1 MKQKRGISRYLYTLV
16 FLLLAVAV
24 VTVTGS
30 CGGGGGAG
38 DGGGDGGGGGGGP
51 TPLATGTFT
60 KTADMGSTTYTGLL
74 DADLYA
80 HYQYLYLA
88 SNING
93 AGRITGLAIKYRSTM
108 ATAVTCP
115 NATIKLS
122 HSNLANLTGTFA
134 NNLGTGQGSQ
144 TTVLNNAT
152 MTFPAGAAGSWQTIL
167 LATPFDYNG
176 KDNLIIDVER
186 TGACSGIVFDDVNTA
201 WPYTAGVWTT
211 TNGSATGITAFWAA
225 NGKLVFA
232 GGDNAV
238 LYPNSAGN
246 AIPLSTIA
254 TFQHAQM
261 LHLASDIN
269 GSGPITGIAMISAEA
284 PTDAAIYTVNI
295 KIGHTSLSALT
306 DTFANN
312 FNSGSPVTVASALTF
327 SVPAGVPAGSPIWL
341 PLTGSFNY
349 NGTDNLIVDIEVT
362 SVSTSTFWAYDSTLA
377 ARRVYAAVGSAT
389 GTVGPGAYHT
399 VFRFNGGTM
408 DVMTNEGVNSAQ
420 VLGGLASG
428 GQIQSLYR
436 SAELGTGGAITS
448 VSVRLRNDSVATSL
462 TNYKLYIGH
471 TTKTIYNIAD
481 TYASNM
487 DENALAFSGTL
498 NVAGGLKAGDWVTI
512 PLSTPFA
519 YDSTKNLSVLFTTD
533 VGSVGNNIVRVGT
546 SATQYPTRSV
556 GRNDNAGAT
565 PGWTYDGITEVRFG
579 ISK

>member
-108 ATAVTCP
+108 VTAVTCP

-211 TNGSATGITAFWAA
+211 TNGSATGTTAFWAA

-232 GGDNAV
+232 GGDNEQNYGGAINNYWPFSV
-238 LYPNSAGN
+238 ELPRTQNLY
-246 AIPLSTIA
+246 
-254 TFQHAQM
+254 
-261 LHLASDIN
+261 LASDID
-269 GSGPITGIAMISAEA
+269 GSGPITGIAFQLNQVSTAQTFTYSVRM
-284 PTDAAIYTVNI
+284 
-295 KIGHTSLSALT
+295 GHTTLAALGT
-306 DTFANN
+306 TYANN
-312 FNSGSPVTVASALTF
+312 YNAGSPVTLANAATF
-327 SVPAGVPAGSPIWL
+327 TVPAGIPAGGWFWVPL
-341 PLTGSFNY
+341 PNNTFTY
-349 NGTDNLIVDIEVT
+349 NGTNNLIVEVEVT
-362 SVSTSTFWAYDSTLA
+362 AGTGNIYLRTSNLGTANRA
-377 ARRVYAAVGSAT
+377 AGFAGSNVALGVDDT
-389 GTVGPGAYHT
+389 AYHIKL
-399 VFRFNGGTM
+399 RFNGGTM
-408 DVMTNEGVNSAQ
+408 DVIEPSLANYTVPFDGSGTGM
-420 VLGGLASG
+420 VL
-428 GQIQSLYR
+428 QSLYG
-436 SAELGTGGAITS
+436 SYVLGTSGAINR
-448 VSVRLRNDSVATSL
+448 VSLRLAADTAADVTYTGATITL
-462 TNYKLYIGH
+462 GH
-471 TTKTIYNIAD
+471 TTLSDLTVTLAN
-481 TYASNM
+481 NM
-487 DENALAFSGTL
+487 DDPRVVFTGNITIP
-498 NVAGGLKAGDWVTI
+498 GGLKVGDWINI
-512 PLSTPFA
+512 PVSGFT
-519 YDSTKNLSVLFTTD
+519 YDPTKNLTLQLQSGTGPSSIFLIYG
-533 VGSVGNNIVRVGT
+533 GSGVISNSG
-546 SATQYPTRSV
+546 A
-556 GRNDNAGAT
+556 AT
-565 PGWTYDGITEVRFG
+565 PGSATMGEFEGTRHPHMRLGV
-579 ISK
+579 SK